1 MSLVIVKPNGTSSKC
16 SICDSKELEEVGY
29 RRLRCPRCGF
39 EGGRDVIGKLSIRK
53 GHQRS

>member
-1 MSLVIVKPNGTSSKC
+1 VDRLEAKKHGDPYVKVDPNGTLS
-16 SICDSKELEEVGY
+16 E
-29 RRLRCPRCGF
+29 CPRCGF